1 MVFVMWAEL
10 VSNRFDRLLLGLRAT
25 PTNLQLLY
33 SIYFFRVKR
42 ERSFFTFSGIFKT
55 CSNTGMHSCNRC
67 SIKQVSL

>member
-42 ERSFFTFSGIFKT
+42 ERSFLYLFRDIQNLLKYGYAF
-55 CSNTGMHSCNRC
+55 
-67 SIKQVSL
+67 L